1 MGSSKRNNLG
11 STIAITIA
19 ASSVLL
25 LLVVDALSTAS
36 TTTTSSSHCSITK
49 GTAASSA
56 AVVPSD
62 MTNLGTLSVPHVGC
76 GTIAWS
82 ADKVTGRPNPE
93 LVELISTARR
103 SGAANCG
110 FFDTGERYGSHAK
123 TALGLGWGETECLIA
138 KLLHDERLLQLQL
151 TNSSAAVIATKFT
164 PSPWRTTAQSVVDA
178 CLESRKRLNVD
189 AIDLYQIQMPDIVKP
204 LRFLGYD
211 KSNDEAYWDGL
222 AECYHR
228 GLVKNV
234 GVSNYGPTLITQC
247 HDHLR
252 RKGVPLVS
260 NQIAYSLIGRHNG
273 AQQTLDRCNEL
284 GVKVLAYYPFAMGL
298 LTGKYTSDS
307 PQMSVEDELMK
318 RTVSPLSALSTA
330 SLSSSSSSL
339 SSSRRTKLERKDLER
354 YARGDGISVPKG
366 GVAPLLLTMEKM
378 ATDRGVTVA
387 QIALNYIICKGSIP
401 IPGAR
406 TAAQYTDN
414 NGALGWRLSSQ
425 EVDVLENEADSL
437 GISFDGAGF
446 KRSNAKFVGYGME
459 KWSLT

>member
-1 MGSSKRNNLG
+1 MRSLKKNMRCSSKRNNYLG
-11 STIAITIA
+11 ATIAIIVA
-19 ASSVLL
+19 ASI
-25 LLVVDALSTAS
+25 LLVVDAFAPSTL
-36 TTTTSSSHCSITK
+36 TTTSTSSSYCSAK
-49 GTAASSA
+49 GTAASA
-56 AVVPSD
+56 AVESTD
-62 MTNLGTLSVPHVGC
+62 LTSLGTLSVPRVGC

-93 LVELISTARR
+93 LVELVSTA
-103 SGAANCG
+103 SGIGG

-123 TALGLGWGETECLIA
+123 TALGMGWGETECLIA
-138 KLLHDERLLQLQL
+138 KLLHS
-151 TNSSAAVIATKFT
+151 SSAVVATKFT

-178 CLESRKRLNVD
+178 CLESRKRLNVET
-189 AIDLYQIQMPDIVKP
+189 IDLYQIQMPDIVKP

-222 AECYHR
+222 AECYYR

-252 RKGVPLVS
+252 RKGVPLAS

-318 RTVSPLSALSTA
+318 RTVSPLSSSSTA
-330 SLSSSSSSL
+330 SSSSSL
-339 SSSRRTKLERKDLER
+339 SLSRRSNFERKDLER

-366 GVAPLLLTMEKM
+366 GVAPLLRTMEKM
-378 ATDRGVTVA
+378 AAERGVTVA
-387 QIALNYIICKGSIP
+387 QIALNYIICKGAIP

-414 NGALGWRLSSQ
+414 NGALGWRLSTQ
-425 EVDVLENEADSL
+425 EVDILENEADSL

-459 KWSLT
+459 TWSLT

>member
-1 MGSSKRNNLG
+1 MGSFKRNNLAII
-11 STIAITIA
+11 IAIIVA
-19 ASSVLL
+19 ASSILV
-25 LLVVDALSTAS
+25 VVDAFAD
-36 TTTTSSSHCSITK
+36 
-49 GTAASSA
+49 AFAPP
-56 AVVPSD
+56 VPSD
-62 MTNLGTLSVPHVGC
+62 LTNLGTITVPHVGC

-93 LVELISTARR
+93 LVELVSTA
-103 SGAANCG
+103 SGGSGG

-123 TALGLGWGETECLIA
+123 TALGMGWGETECLIA
-138 KLLHDERLLQLQL
+138 KLLHEERIQSQS
-151 TNSSAAVIATKFT
+151 TTSASAVVATKFT

-234 GVSNYGPTLITQC
+234 GVSNYGPTLIAQC

-318 RTVSPLSALSTA
+318 RTVSSLSESSLSTSSTA
-330 SLSSSSSSL
+330 SSSSSSSSL
-339 SSSRRTKLERKDLER
+339 SSSRRSNFERKDLER
-354 YARGDGISVPKG
+354 YARGDGVSVPKG
-366 GVAPLLLTMEKM
+366 GVAPLLRTMEKM
-378 ATDRGVTVA
+378 AAERGVTVA
-387 QIALNYIICKGSIP
+387 QIALNYIICKGAIP

-414 NGALGWRLSSQ
+414 NGALGWRLSPQ
-425 EVDVLENEADSL
+425 EVDVLETEADSL

-459 KWSLT
+459 TWSLT